1 MTIKS
6 SIKPFSLS
14 LLLLSLLFTTC
25 TSGDSPSQKA
35 AAVRKQAHKQGV
47 AYTKPTILDLI
58 AYSDMPV
65 GITAYVYRHLNEI
78 YPHIILQPARALP
91 RSAYYAARQR
101 YRADTILHQLSA
113 KTLAGHV
120 AIALTSRDISTT
132 NGKFADWGI
141 MGLSYCPGKACMA
154 STFRLEKRNLNEQY
168 FKIVIHELGHTQ
180 GLPHCPVKTCFMRDA
195 EGGNHTDEETDFCP
209 KCKKVLV
216 KAGWKI

>member
-1 MTIKS
+1 MKTLFLI
-6 SIKPFSLS
+6 P
-14 LLLLSLLFTTC
+14 LLLSLLLMACTC
-25 TSGDSPSQKA
+25 GDSKKGTHIPA
-35 AAVRKQAHKQGV
+35 IKQAVKQTIPV
-47 AYTKPTILDLI
+47 KKAVILDLI
-58 AYSDMPV
+58 PYNDLP
-65 GITAYVYRHLNEI
+65 IELKAYVYRHLVKI
-78 YPHIILQPARALP
+78 YPHISLQHSRALP
-91 RSAYYAARQR
+91 PSAYYPARRR
-101 YRADTILHQLSA
+101 YRADTILHQLSD

-154 STFRLEKRNLNEQY
+154 STFRLNKENLYDQY

-195 EGGNHTDEETDFCP
+195 EGGNHTNEETDFCP

-216 KAGWKI
+216 KAGWQI